1 MKAEA
6 LNGFSALFDSKITE
20 IMIQHQEAVT
30 RVEQQRVRHGRGEKK
45 KELDSLQLQFAA
57 DLVTVKAG
65 FGDIVSNAMAPIG
78 NLFSEKLTNKQV
90 KQVPS

>member
-20 IMIQHQEAVT
+20 IMNQHQEAVT
-30 RVEQQRVRHGRGEKK
+30 RVEQQRVRHGSGKK
-45 KELDSLQLQFAA
+45 KKEELDSLQLQFAA

-65 FGDIVSNAMAPIG
+65 FGAIVSNAMAQIG
-78 NLFSEKLTNKQV
+78 NLFSEKLTNK
-90 KQVPS
+90 